1 MNTYWIVNATIE
13 TGFNYESRVTS
24 TTTATTHLKIEDAT
38 ITEVIS
44 TYPDQTDLPVIDA
57 EGALLLPAFREMH
70 IHIDKTYY
78 SGPWKAVEPAVNG
91 IFTRIEEEQT
101 ILKEQLP
108 VAEGRAKKMIEL
120 LLQNGHT
127 HIRTHC
133 NIDPVTGIENLK
145 ATVRAL
151 QAYEDYLTYEIVAF
165 PQHGLL
171 RSNAE
176 SLVRQAMEHGATHV
190 GGVDPATV
198 DRDINKSLETMF
210 AIALDYDKNIDIH
223 LHDPDSLGAF
233 EMEQIA
239 DLVKKNGYEGRVT
252 ISHALALGDL
262 KENRLKQLTGVL
274 NDSKID
280 VTTTVPI
287 NRPTI
292 PIPALWGAGI
302 PISVGHDSLTDHWS
316 PFGTGNTI
324 DKLATLGERFGIS
337 DEVGLNQL
345 LKYATGGITP
355 LSAEGQQQWPKP
367 GDAASFMLVDAV
379 CSAEAIARRKPISA
393 VFGKGKQFLMAES

>member
-1 MNTYWIVNATIE
+1 MNAYWIVNATIE
-13 TGFNYESRVTS
+13 TGFNHESRVTR
-24 TTTATTHLKIEDAT
+24 TTTETAHLKIEHET
-38 ITEVIS
+38 ITEVTS
-44 TYPDQTDLPVIDA
+44 TYPAQTNLPVIDA

-108 VAEGRAKKMIEL
+108 VAEERAKKMIEL

-151 QAYEDYLTYEIVAF
+151 KAYEDYLTYEIVAF

-210 AIALDYDKNIDIH
+210 AIALDYQKDIDIH

-239 DLVKKNGYEGRVT
+239 DLVKKNSYEGRVT

-262 KENRLKQLTGVL
+262 KEKRLQQLTGIL
-274 NDSKID
+274 NDAKID

-292 PIPALWGAGI
+292 PIPALWETGI
-302 PISVGHDSLTDHWS
+302 PVSVGHDSITDHWS

-337 DEVGLNQL
+337 GEVGLNQL
-345 LKYATGGITP
+345 LKYATGGVNP
-355 LSAEGQQQWPKP
+355 LSSEGQQQWPKH

-379 CSAEAIARRKPISA
+379 CSAEAIARRKPIKA
-393 VFGKGKQFLMAES
+393 VFGKGKQFLVEG